1 MHHRPAREDH
11 DVTISRQAIRTA
23 ATFVVAVF
31 VVISSLLVAAPAAQ
45 AAPHNTNFTE
55 ITNTNWNTFKKG
67 KGKYFT
73 ISVKLAPCRNCAGIP
88 GKAQLKLDGKHKKF
102 RKLDHGSV
110 TFRVSRSQLR
120 DNRWVEVAVRTWP
133 HRDGRPSKVV
143 KFNVK
148 DVPKPKKKTGRG
160 AKIVAAAKTKVGDNY
175 RLGATGP
182 NIWDCS
188 SFVRFSVKKA
198 TGKTLPRSSA
208 EQKNSGRR
216 VSRAQ
221 ARPGDLVYVPGHI
234 AVYAGNGR
242 VIEAATPKTGVVI
255 RGMWQRSPVF
265 IRV

>member
-1 MHHRPAREDH
+1 
-11 DVTISRQAIRTA
+11 VTISRQAIRTA

-45 AAPHNTNFTE
+45 AAPHNTNYTE

-148 DVPKPKKKTGRG
+148 DVPK
-160 AKIVAAAKTKVGDNY
+160 AKITRGQKIVRVAKAQVGKPY
-175 RLGATGP
+175 RYGSGGP
-182 NIWDCS
+182 SSFDCS
-188 SFVRFSVKKA
+188 GLVKHAYKKA
-198 TGKTLPRSSA
+198 TGKNLPHQSTA
-208 EQKNSGRR
+208 IKNSGRK
-216 VSRAQ
+216 VSKPQ
-221 ARPGDLVYVPGHI
+221 VGDVVWTKGH
-234 AVYAGNGR
+234 VSLWAGKGR
-242 VIEAATPKTGVVI
+242 VVEAASPGTRVRVVK
-255 RGMWQRSPVF
+255 MWQKNPTYVRP
-265 IRV
+265 